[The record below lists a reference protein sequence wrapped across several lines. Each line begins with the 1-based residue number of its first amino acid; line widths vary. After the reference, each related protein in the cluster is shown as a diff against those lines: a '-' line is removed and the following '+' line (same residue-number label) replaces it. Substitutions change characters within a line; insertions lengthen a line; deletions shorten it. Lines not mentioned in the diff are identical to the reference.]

1 MYIQIVNL
9 RVKPG
14 RVDDFLDAF
23 RKNRE
28 GTRKEPGSIQFD
40 LLRSRNDQHRF
51 VVYEVFESE
60 DALAAHR
67 QTEHYKECNRRFSDI
82 LEGDRSIDVLRP
94 VMMDRVGT

>member
-28 GTRKEPGSIQFD
+28 GTRKEPGNIQFD
-40 LLRSRNDQHRF
+40 LLRSRDDQHRF
-51 VVYEVFESE
+51 VVYEVFASE
-60 DALAAHR
+60 AALAAHR
-67 QTEHYKECNRRFSDI
+67 QTDHYKECNRRFTDI
-82 LEGDRSIDVLRP
+82 LEGDRRIDVMRS
-94 VMMDRVGT
+94 VMTDHAGA